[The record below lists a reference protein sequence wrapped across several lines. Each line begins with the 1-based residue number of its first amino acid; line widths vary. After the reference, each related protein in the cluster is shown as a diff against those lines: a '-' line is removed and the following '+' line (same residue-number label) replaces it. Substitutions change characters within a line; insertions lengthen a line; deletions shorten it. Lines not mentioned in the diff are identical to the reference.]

1 MPKFCANLTW
11 LFTELDVL
19 SRFAAAKDYGFEAVE
34 LLNPYDVSAQDIAD
48 QLIRTEQQFAL
59 FNCPPPNYTG
69 GFRGFAAVAGS
80 EERFQQDFRRSLRYA
95 SKLNPLFVHV
105 MAGVA
110 EGDAARKRFVANLQ
124 YAADLQPKQ
133 ALTVEPLNP
142 VDQPGYFL
150 NDYYQARDILAEID
164 RPNVHLQFDA
174 YHVHRIHGDVMKV
187 WSDLREIVAH
197 IQIAQAPDRSEP
209 KKGPID
215 YPAFFETLDRD
226 GYNGWVSCEY
236 KPKVETGAGLSWMTS

>member
-11 LFTELDVL
+11 LFTELDVH

-34 LLNPYDVSAQDIAD
+34 LLNPYDSSAQEIAD
-48 QLIRTEQQFAL
+48 QLIRTGQQLAL
-59 FNCPPPNYTG
+59 FDCPPPNYTG
-69 GFRGFAAVAGS
+69 GARGFAAVAGS
-80 EERFQQDFRRSLRYA
+80 EGRFQQDFRRSLRYA
-95 SKLNPLFVHV
+95 SKLQPLFVHV
-105 MAGVA
+105 MAGDA
-110 EGDAARKRFVANLQ
+110 EGDEAKARFVSNLQ

-133 ALTVEPLNP
+133 DLTIEPINP
-142 VDQPGYFL
+142 DEAPGYFL
-150 NDYYQARDILAEID
+150 NDYYQARDLLAEID

-174 YHVHRIHGDVMKV
+174 YQVYRIHGDVMKV
-187 WSDLREIVAH
+187 WSDLKNIVGH

-215 YPAFFETLDRD
+215 YPAFFEALDRD

-236 KPKVETGAGLSWMTS
+236 KPKVETGAGLSWMPS